1 MYNGHEHRDGNG
13 PPLGCSVCAFVPVS
27 VMPKDFTDIVY
38 LIWQLLT
45 MSTPSGQKEGNPD
58 QWEDELGYLIPLAHS
73 VLAILRDV

>member
-1 MYNGHEHRDGNG
+1 
-13 PPLGCSVCAFVPVS
+13 
-27 VMPKDFTDIVY
+27 MPKDYTDIVY